1 MCRPAE
7 LTEKLTSGKHCSD
20 WKSTITASIG
30 STKLAHESGWKQ
42 HFTSYHLCLVP
53 IKVILWF
60 VCFFKSFIF
69 FILFLCVYLNL
80 FLSLA
85 CVFAVHSL
93 AYMRNNCADLEK
105 LKTFTNFGNKN
116 EEHFKV
122 KIIKIIKLK
131 IMINKSGFESS
142 SFAGLVVVHVFFFL
156 FFSNSVSILFMHE
169 RHEHKCDVVSN
180 LHLKQNKTPGH
191 PIVA

>member
-1 MCRPAE
+1 MFGANQ
-7 LTEKLTSGKHCSD
+7 SFDSVGIFFFQIIYIFD
-20 WKSTITASIG
+20 
-30 STKLAHESGWKQ
+30 
-42 HFTSYHLCLVP
+42 FV
-53 IKVILWF
+53 F
-60 VCFFKSFIF
+60 VCLFKPVSFIT
-69 FILFLCVYLNL
+69 LCFWWSLSCTNL
-80 FLSLA
+80 
-85 CVFAVHSL
+85 CAVHSL
-93 AYMRNNCADLEK
+93 VYMRNNCADLEK

-142 SFAGLVVVHVFFFL
+142 SFAGLVVVHVFGFF
-156 FFSNSVSILFMHE
+156 FNWDSILFMHK

-191 PIVA
+191 PTVA

>member
-1 MCRPAE
+1 MSRA
-7 LTEKLTSGKHCSD
+7 GN
-20 WKSTITASIG
+20 STLLHIIYVWCQSKWFCG
-30 STKLAHESGWKQ
+30 LFVFSN
-42 HFTSYHLCLVP
+42 HLY
-53 IKVILWF
+53 
-60 VCFFKSFIF
+60 F

-142 SFAGLVVVHVFFFL
+142 SFAGLVVVHVFFPF
-156 FFSNSVSILFMHE
+156 FFSIRFRYFSCTKDMNINVMLSVTCI
-169 RHEHKCDVVSN
+169 
-180 LHLKQNKTPGH
+180 
-191 PIVA
+191 

>member
-1 MCRPAE
+1 M
-7 LTEKLTSGKHCSD
+7 
-20 WKSTITASIG
+20 
-30 STKLAHESGWKQ
+30 
-42 HFTSYHLCLVP
+42 
-53 IKVILWF
+53 ILWF

-142 SFAGLVVVHVFFFL
+142 SFAGLVVVHVFFP
-156 FFSNSVSILFMHE
+156 FFFQFGFDTFHA
-169 RHEHKCDVVSN
+169 R
-180 LHLKQNKTPGH
+180 KT
-191 PIVA
+191 